1 MKVSEILTW
10 KNTKLLAGKNNCA
23 QLINGGYTSDL
34 LSDVMGNA
42 DENMAWITMQ
52 THKNV
57 IAIASLKELACVII
71 VNNNKPSEDMI
82 EAANNEGIPV
92 IVTEL
97 SAFEFSGLLYREL
110 NQ

>member
-1 MKVSEILTW
+1 
-10 KNTKLLAGKNNCA
+10 
-23 QLINGGYTSDL
+23 
-34 LSDVMGNA
+34 
-42 DENMAWITMQ
+42 MAWITMQ